1 MSSFVQANTD
11 DEDNGPSNFLS
22 DHDSESEYAHPSKQL
37 LKIKDQSA
45 ALQQKGHNCTG
56 KWKVHSQFFYDCLST
71 KSFLC
76 WKFKRSSFA
85 AWSLCCSS
93 SHSHPCCLFR
103 LLSCLSLHYTA
114 AFHRLTQLI
123 LLRQFLS
130 LQAEN
135 VAWQVHKQV
144 LWQKH
149 SLVPGQASISTKPGP
164 STSTVWAGWK
174 EHLYSPKGS
183 TCMQR
188 KEHTLNSI
196 G

>member
-1 MSSFVQANTD
+1 MMRTMVLSIFCLIMILNLSMHTH
-11 DEDNGPSNFLS
+11 PSNCWRS
-22 DHDSESEYAHPSKQL
+22 RVSQL
-37 LKIKDQSA
+37 HCNRKATIAQVNG
-45 ALQQKGHNCTG
+45 QFTVN
-56 KWKVHSQFFYDCLST
+56 FFYDCLST

-76 WKFKRSSFA
+76 WKSKRSSFA
-85 AWSLCCSS
+85 AWSFCCSS
-93 SHSHPCCLFR
+93 GHSHPCCLFR